1 MAAPA
6 VVTLARGST
15 KEGRRGMRQG
25 RKSKTVVVLGCS
37 LLVFAGCLAI
47 APGFA
52 AAQAAPDEY
61 TPGELPDPDSDDPG
75 AAAGGSSG
83 SGDDDSGSAPPPVTP
98 APSDSGSDPSATAP
112 VTEGGGNSGDESG
125 GGGGKGEDKG
135 GNNGEGQGS
144 GANDRDRAG
153 GSSKPDGAT
162 PALTSSSSDDGG
174 APVLLIVLA
183 VVAAVC
189 TGLAIWRMRR
199 GDVADREA
207 AQAQSGGGRVHGE
220 TSSL

>member
-1 MAAPA
+1 
-6 VVTLARGST
+6 
-15 KEGRRGMRQG
+15 MRQG

-52 AAQAAPDEY
+52 AAQAADEY
-61 TPGELPDPDSDDPG
+61 TPGELPDPDSDEPG
-75 AAAGGSSG
+75 AAGGSSG
-83 SGDDDSGSAPPPVTP
+83 SGGDSSGSAPPPVSP
-98 APSDSGSDPSATAP
+98 GSGDSGTDPTATAP
-112 VTEGGGNSGDESG
+112 VTDGEGNSGDEG
-125 GGGGKGEDKG
+125 GGSQGDDKGENKG
-135 GNNGEGQGS
+135 EGEGQGS

-153 GSSKPDGAT
+153 DGSTKPDAAT

-207 AQAQSGGGRVHGE
+207 AQAKSGGGRVHGE

>member
-1 MAAPA
+1 
-6 VVTLARGST
+6 
-15 KEGRRGMRQG
+15 MRQG
-25 RKSKTVVVLGCS
+25 RKSRTVAVLGCS

-52 AAQAAPDEY
+52 AAQGVVDEY
-61 TPGELPDPDSDDPG
+61 TPGELPDPDSDEPG

-83 SGDDDSGSAPPPVTP
+83 SDDDSSGSASPPVTP
-98 APSDSGSDPSATAP
+98 GSGDSGTDPNAAGP
-112 VTEGGGNSGDESG
+112 ATEGEGDSGDESG
-125 GGGGKGEDKG
+125 GGKGQD
-135 GNNGEGQGS
+135 NGESTGQGS

-153 GSSKPDGAT
+153 ASSNPDAAT

-207 AQAQSGGGRVHGE
+207 AQAKSGGGRVHGE
-220 TSSL
+220 TSSP

>member
-1 MAAPA
+1 M
-6 VVTLARGST
+6 
-15 KEGRRGMRQG
+15 
-25 RKSKTVVVLGCS
+25 LGCS

-52 AAQAAPDEY
+52 AAQGVVDEY
-61 TPGELPDPDSDDPG
+61 TPGEIPDPDSDEPG

-83 SGDDDSGSAPPPVTP
+83 SGDDDSGGSAVAPVTP
-98 APSDSGSDPSATAP
+98 GSSEAGTDPAGSGPAGG
-112 VTEGGGNSGDESG
+112 EGNAGDES

-135 GNNGEGQGS
+135 ENKGEGQGS
-144 GANDRDRAG
+144 GANDPDRAG
-153 GSSKPDGAT
+153 DSSKPDAAT

-183 VVAAVC
+183 IVAAVC

-220 TSSL
+220 TSSP